1 MNKLSRSAWPILPL
15 VITTVIGGQEDPS
28 IMNLPSSLSQVFRGL
43 GLDGQGD
50 LPVLEPADR
59 RLRPRLGPHHRPQP
73 HTPADQEEEH
83 RGRPQ
88 VSTAIIMAT
97 LIF

>member
-1 MNKLSRSAWPILPL
+1 M
-15 VITTVIGGQEDPS
+15 
-28 IMNLPSSLSQVFRGL
+28 SQVFRWL
-43 GLDGQGD
+43 GQDGQGD

-73 HTPADQEEEH
+73 HPPADQEEEH
-83 RGRPQ
+83 RGRTQ
-88 VSTAIIMAT
+88 VSTAIIIMTT

>member
-1 MNKLSRSAWPILPL
+1 M
-15 VITTVIGGQEDPS
+15 ITTVIGGQEDPS

-59 RLRPRLGPHHRPQP
+59 RLRPRLGPHNRPQP
-73 HTPADQEEEH
+73 HPPADQEEEH